1 MFKNTHASDKIR
13 GIVGHHMKIMSIR
26 NNIDTWTLLH
36 VDAQDFGVLGRRP
49 EGVGPATFL
58 GPYIEYHWLVLLKEE
73 EEPCDRSFS
82 VQLQVVSF
90 DVLASRVRPFSF
102 TRHTRISSATG

>member
-36 VDAQDFGVLGRRP
+36 VDTQDFGVLGRRP
-49 EGVGPATFL
+49 KGVGPATFF
-58 GPYIEYHWLVLLKEE
+58 GPYIEYHWLGW
-73 EEPCDRSFS
+73 
-82 VQLQVVSF
+82 Q
-90 DVLASRVRPFSF
+90 
-102 TRHTRISSATG
+102 